1 MCFFILYFYLRVR
14 ETQNSSIS
22 MDKLNLTPEKTV
34 SNGIKIAIKR
44 NIAKAWYNLDK
55 QSYESWLEGRRA
67 SQSELNF

>member
-1 MCFFILYFYLRVR
+1 
-14 ETQNSSIS
+14 